1 MIIMMPDLCLDNY
14 DLNIVD
20 FNDLFIKNI
29 QPEII
34 NTLHDYK
41 LLDKSINN
49 SLVKKFFFH
58 YIILGVCEKVLKSK
72 SKTLIYF
79 NNTQLDDCEIF
90 KYYKEN
96 ELLLFFNNTLRKIEK
111 LLPVKIYISKF
122 SIDYLTFLIEK
133 NDGKAQTTI
142 NSMISKINKIDISKY
157 TFSNIKKFTKRYELT
172 FLNKDYFNKLSTK
185 LLLIR

>member
-1 MIIMMPDLCLDNY
+1 MADLCLSDY
-14 DLNIVD
+14 DLKIVD
-20 FNDLFIKNI
+20 FNDLFIKDI

-34 NTLHDYK
+34 NSLHEYS
-41 LLDKSINN
+41 LLEKSINN
-49 SLVKKFFFH
+49 ALVKKFFFH
-58 YIILGVCEKVLKSK
+58 YIILGVCEKILKSK

-79 NNTQLDDCEIF
+79 NNTQLDDCEMF
-90 KYYKEN
+90 KYYSEN
-96 ELLLFFNNTLRKIEK
+96 DLLLLFTNMMRKIEK
-111 LLPVKIYISKF
+111 LLPIKIYISKF
-122 SIDYLTFLIEK
+122 SIEYLTHLVDK

-172 FLNKDYFNKLSTK
+172 FLNRDYFNKLSTK